1 MLKTIIGHGHWQYN
15 GKGLG
20 LVKWTLWRGPR
31 EKTGDWTDQ
40 TPNLILH
47 SAVIQD
53 SYADLQ
59 KNCLSQLTTK
69 QSSKLSACQTICE
82 CLWNVQKI
90 LKWLYTF
97 VHNYS
102 DFGFFVCNTFTVK
115 PLRWAETTVRNTIT
129 ITHIYIPHLVVIH
142 TLDYQLPFRYLHM
155 YCMWCNVCSSVVWP
169 YYTCI
174 SVCNINFKWMVI
186 SPQIS
191 DPTDGYSQCLHG
203 VPRLDSNPTPST
215 HFCTILFYEIQNNKR
230 TNLNYCSHWMSP
242 WIDYCNSVLKCW

>member
-115 PLRWAETTVRNTIT
+115 PLRWAETTVRSTIT
-129 ITHIYIPHLVVIH
+129 ITHIYIPHLDVIH
-142 TLDYQLPFRYLHM
+142 TLDYQTFQIFAHVLYVVQHMQFSRLAILHLH
-155 YCMWCNVCSSVVWP
+155 
-169 YYTCI
+169 I
-174 SVCNINFKWMVI
+174 SLQYQFQM
-186 SPQIS
+186 
-191 DPTDGYSQCLHG
+191 DGYI
-203 VPRLDSNPTPST
+203 ST
-215 HFCTILFYEIQNNKR
+215 N
-230 TNLNYCSHWMSP
+230 
-242 WIDYCNSVLKCW
+242 